1 MEFQLFDPNFGL
13 IVWTIVAFVIFA
25 TVLAKFAWKP
35 ILKALNEREEKI
47 RGALEQADKAR
58 AEAAAM
64 LKQNEQ
70 NIARAEQEY
79 QRVIQEGKA
88 LAEKMKDEIVAKA
101 KQQAQQELDRAQDEL
116 KRNVDEARQT
126 LRTEIADLAIRA
138 AEKIL
143 DETLDEKKQKK
154 LVDKFIYQLPKN

>member
-13 IVWTIVAFVIFA
+13 IIWTIVAFVVFGS
-25 TVLAKFAWKP
+25 VLAKFAWKP
-35 ILKALNEREEKI
+35 MLKALGEREEKI
-47 RGALEQADKAR
+47 RGALEQADRAR

-64 LKQNEQ
+64 MKQNEQ

-88 LAEKMKDEIVAKA
+88 LAEKMKDDIVAKA

-126 LRTEIADLAIRA
+126 LRTEIADLAVRA

-154 LVDKFIYQLPKN
+154 LVDKFIDQLPKN